1 VGEAFQI
8 IFELAVILAESVAG
22 EKRETMKAGRVFSFH
37 SRQFALAEN

>member
-22 EKRETMKAGRVFSFH
+22 EKRKGGRGDAETRGRGDAA
-37 SRQFALAEN
+37 RD